1 MTRSILAVLA
11 MALLTAAPLT
21 AQQELPNVLDSLA
34 AIWERGDAGALARL
48 GSSRGIDLE
57 VYGESLGRVSGRKAA
72 AALRLVFANQET
84 IAVRANTNSRARQA
98 ENSAFAELTWDVRPR
113 GSAMPARSTVFV
125 GLVRENRDWQVSQ
138 IRVMR

>member
-1 MTRSILAVLA
+1 MSRMILAALA
-11 MALLTAAPLT
+11 LGLFSAAPAA
-21 AQQELPNVLDSLA
+21 AQQELPHVLDSLA
-34 AIWERGDAGALARL
+34 SIWARGDAGALARL

-57 VYGESLGRVSGRKAA
+57 VHGESLGRVSGRKAA

-84 IAVRANTNSRARQA
+84 IAVRANTSSRVLQA
-98 ENSAFAELTWDVRPR
+98 ESSAFAELTWDVRPR